1 MSKGKIMTHGVALSN
16 LARLKTWIPYLNP
29 PHHLLMLNSER
40 AYVDL
45 IFRATKKYP
54 AWDPEVLLLAD

>member
-1 MSKGKIMTHGVALSN
+1 MV
-16 LARLKTWIPYLNP
+16 
-29 PHHLLMLNSER
+29 NSEC

-54 AWDPEVLLLAD
+54 AWDPQVLVVADYLVPILI

>member
-1 MSKGKIMTHGVALSN
+1 
-16 LARLKTWIPYLNP
+16 
-29 PHHLLMLNSER
+29 MLNSEC

-54 AWDPEVLLLAD
+54 AWYPEVLVLSDESWR

>member
-1 MSKGKIMTHGVALSN
+1 
-16 LARLKTWIPYLNP
+16 
-29 PHHLLMLNSER
+29 MLNSER

-54 AWDPEVLLLAD
+54 AWDPEVLVLSDKSRR